1 MGSLFSFS
9 FFFSSFLNFLA
20 AREQLKKES
29 EEDYQQRLRLE
40 QETKQ
45 QLKTMKANAVGRA
58 DKELDDNVL
67 AAREQLK
74 KESADELKEKLARE
88 KQTVK
93 ELATMKVLIFVCLF
107 VVVPLLFRCWFYCYL
122 VLPRPLNG
130 LLLTPIVFLHIHTF
144 IHYCTGHRSRAQRN
158 NPLQRNTGNEKTLGG
173 RCLKMDVL

>member
-1 MGSLFSFS
+1 M
-9 FFFSSFLNFLA
+9 
-20 AREQLKKES
+20 KKES

-107 VVVPLLFRCWFYCYL
+107 VVVPLLFRCCSVVGSIVTSYCHGLWMVFYWHQLY
-122 VLPRPLNG
+122 
-130 LLLTPIVFLHIHTF
+130 FFTF
-144 IHYCTGHRSRAQRN
+144 IHSYITVQATAVGRN
-158 NPLQRNTGNEKTLGG
+158 EITLSKETQEM
-173 RCLKMDVL
+173 RKLLAEDA

>member
-93 ELATMKVLIFVCLF
+93 ELATMKVLIFVCLLLF
-107 VVVPLLFRCWFYCYL
+107 RCCSVVVPLLVL
-122 VLPRPLNG
+122 LLPRIATASEWF
-130 LLLTPIVFLHIHTF
+130 LLTPIVVFFTF
-144 IHYCTGHRSRAQRN
+144 IHS
-158 NPLQRNTGNEKTLGG
+158 NTLLYRPPQSGATK
-173 RCLKMDVL
+173 

>member
-107 VVVPLLFRCWFYCYL
+107 VVVPLLFRCCSVVVPLLFRCCSVVGSIVTSYCH
-122 VLPRPLNG
+122 G
-130 LLLTPIVFLHIHTF
+130 L
-144 IHYCTGHRSRAQRN
+144 
-158 NPLQRNTGNEKTLGG
+158 
-173 RCLKMDVL
+173 

>member
-93 ELATMKVLIFVCLF
+93 EFHDEGTYLCLFVCCCS
-107 VVVPLLFRCWFYCYL
+107 VVVPLLFRCWFYYYL

-130 LLLTPIVFLHIHTF
+130 F
-144 IHYCTGHRSRAQRN
+144 Y
-158 NPLQRNTGNEKTLGG
+158 
-173 RCLKMDVL
+173 

>member
-107 VVVPLLFRCWFYCYL
+107 VVVPLLFRCCSVVVPLL
-122 VLPRPLNG
+122 VLLLPRIATASEWFFIDTNC
-130 LLLTPIVFLHIHTF
+130 ISSHSYIHTLL
-144 IHYCTGHRSRAQRN
+144 YRPPQSGAT
-158 NPLQRNTGNEKTLGG
+158 K
-173 RCLKMDVL
+173 

>member
-93 ELATMKVLIFVCLF
+93 ELATMKVLIFVCLLLF
-107 VVVPLLFRCWFYCYL
+107 RCCSVVVPLLVL
-122 VLPRPLNG
+122 LLPRIATASEWFFIDTNC
-130 LLLTPIVFLHIHTF
+130 ISSHSYIHTLL
-144 IHYCTGHRSRAQRN
+144 YRPPQSGAT
-158 NPLQRNTGNEKTLGG
+158 K
-173 RCLKMDVL
+173 

>member
-1 MGSLFSFS
+1 M
-9 FFFSSFLNFLA
+9 
-20 AREQLKKES
+20 KKES

-74 KESADELKEKLARE
+74 KESADELKERLARE

-93 ELATMKVLIFVCLF
+93 ELATMKVIFFVCLF
-107 VVVPLLFRCWFYCYL
+107 VVVPLLFRHSLWM
-122 VLPRPLNG
+122 
-130 LLLTPIVFLHIHTF
+130 VFIDTNCCILHIHTF
-144 IHYCTGHRSRAQRN
+144 KYITVQATAVGRN
-158 NPLQRNTGNEKTLGG
+158 EITLSKETQEM
-173 RCLKMDVL
+173 RKLLAEDA